1 MGPAGRVDLGFRQE
15 DQDPWVLGF
24 TYSAEPL
31 KLCLTRVKSKK
42 SHSKVLLLGPNEA
55 QKNCFFV
62 CVVTIRAH
70 YRVQEQLQ
78 ELEAV
83 LSRKNSHLQGQTVLI
98 GER

>member
-1 MGPAGRVDLGFRQE
+1 MRE
-15 DQDPWVLGF
+15 DQDPWVLGP

-31 KLCLTRVKSKK
+31 KVCLTQQVKSKK
-42 SHSKVLLLGPNEA
+42 SHSKVLLLGPNQA
-55 QKNCFFV
+55 QKNCFFLFV
-62 CVVTIRAH
+62 LFFFFVVTIRAH

-83 LSRKNSHLQGQTVLI
+83 LSKKNSHLQGQTVLI